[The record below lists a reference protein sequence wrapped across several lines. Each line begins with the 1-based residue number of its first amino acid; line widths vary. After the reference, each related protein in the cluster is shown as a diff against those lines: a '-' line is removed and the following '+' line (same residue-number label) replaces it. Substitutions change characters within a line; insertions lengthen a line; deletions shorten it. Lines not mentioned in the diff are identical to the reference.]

1 MGSRRFLDTNILLY
15 SISLAP
21 AEASKR
27 DPAVEILRQDGC
39 CLSVQVLSEF
49 YVQATRPTRAHRL
62 THDRA
67 AGFVTAW
74 TRFEVQ
80 DNPVAVSQSA
90 FEIKARH
97 GFSYWDCAI
106 LAAAGALGCSELMT
120 ADLSHGATIAGV
132 TIVNPFR

>member
-1 MGSRRFLDTNILLY
+1 MTGSRRFLDTNILLY

-27 DPAVEILRQDGC
+27 DRAVDILRQGGC

-49 YVQATRPTRAHRL
+49 YVQATRPTRANRL
-62 THDRA
+62 THNRA
-67 AGFVTAW
+67 AGFVMAW

-80 DNPVAVSQSA
+80 
-90 FEIKARH
+90 ARH

-106 LAAAGALGCSELMT
+106 LAAAGASGCAELMT
-120 ADLSHGATIAGV
+120 EDLSHGVTVAGV
-132 TIVNPFR
+132 TVVNPFR